1 MVIKID
7 ESMGKPIYEQ
17 IYNEFAKLIF
27 MKILKNGDKMPSVRE
42 LALLLHINP
51 NTIQKSYKLLE
62 KDNFIKSI
70 KGKGNFVTFDMEA
83 YNNYKSIYEDKLI
96 KIIDDLLKL
105 GIEKDE
111 ILKLVKERVN
121 NA

>member
-1 MVIKID
+1 MIKID
-7 ESMGKPIYEQ
+7 ESANKSIYEQ
-17 IYNEFAKLIF
+17 IYDEFAKLIF
-27 MKILKNGDKMPSVRE
+27 LNVLKNGEKMPSVRG

-62 KDNFIKSI
+62 KNNFISSI
-70 KGKGNFVTFDMEA
+70 KGKGNFVSFDIEA
-83 YNNYKSIYEDKLI
+83 SNNYKNIFENKLME
-96 KIIDDLLKL
+96 IIDELIKL

-111 ILKLVKERVN
+111 IIKLVEERLK